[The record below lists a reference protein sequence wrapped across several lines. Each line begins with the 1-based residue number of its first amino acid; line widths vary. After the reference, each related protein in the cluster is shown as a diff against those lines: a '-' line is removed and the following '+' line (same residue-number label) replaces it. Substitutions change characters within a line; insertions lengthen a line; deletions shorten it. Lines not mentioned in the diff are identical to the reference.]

1 MNRNQEEPLSRN
13 RKNYLIGLLL
23 ITVGVLFLMDKVNIA
38 EATDYWYVIPAIIAG
53 SGFIEIISSRHPE
66 NIAKGCFSIILA
78 FWLYASIEHLWGW
91 TFSTSWPVILIA
103 VGVRSIVTGL
113 LSARK

>member
-1 MNRNQEEPLSRN
+1 MNQNHEEPLTRN
-13 RKNYLIGLLL
+13 RKNYLLGLLL
-23 ITVGVLFLMDKVNIA
+23 IIVGVLFLMDKVNIA
-38 EATDYWYVIPAIIAG
+38 EVTDYWYVIPALIAC
-53 SGFIEIISSRHPE
+53 SGFIEIISSRRPE

-91 TFSTSWPVILIA
+91 TFRTSWPVILIA
-103 VGVRSIVTGL
+103 VGVRSIIAGL